1 MSAASP
7 PADRRPAGPDAPE
20 ARTGGPALAVQGLA
34 FRYPRAPRP
43 TLDDVS
49 FTVAPGELFGVLGPN
64 GSGKSTLL
72 RLLLGALGAEAGRI
86 RILGREL
93 GTWGRRELARR
104 VAVVPQHEEIA
115 FPLSVEEL
123 VAMGRYPHLGPWR
136 AEGPGDRR
144 AVREAL
150 ERCDLAAIADR
161 PVSTL
166 SGGELQLGR
175 LARALA
181 QEPEVLVL
189 DEPTVSLDLRHRM
202 EIFGLLRELAGP
214 EGTTVV
220 LVTHDLNAASRFAD
234 RLLLLAGGRQAA
246 VGTPAEVLERE
257 TIERVY
263 DWPVR
268 VTRHPGPG
276 RDAGAPQV
284 TALAAREE
292 PEETP

>member
-1 MSAASP
+1 MTFQAS
-7 PADRRPAGPDAPE
+7 DLSVRYGRGGRRALDGVSMNVPE
-20 ARTGGPALAVQGLA
+20 GSLYAVM
-34 FRYPRAPRP
+34 
-43 TLDDVS
+43 
-49 FTVAPGELFGVLGPN
+49 GPN
-64 GSGKSTLL
+64 GSGKSTLM
-72 RLLLGALGAEAGRI
+72 RALLGLVPTDSGRV
-86 RILGREL
+86 RVGGRET
-93 GTWGRRELARR
+93 GSWSRRDLAKE
-104 VAVVPQHEEIA
+104 VGAVPQVEHLA
-115 FPLSVEEL
+115 FPLPVRDF

-150 ERCDLAAIADR
+150 ARCDLAAVAGR

-220 LVTHDLNAASRFAD
+220 LVTHDLNTASRFAD
-234 RLLLLAGGRQAA
+234 RLLLLDGGRQAA
-246 VGTPAEVLERE
+246 VGTPAQVLERE

-263 DWPVR
+263 GWPVR
-268 VTRHPGPG
+268 VTSHPGPG
-276 RDAGAPQV
+276 PDAGAPQV
-284 TALAAREE
+284 TALATRNE
-292 PEETP
+292 PEEVS